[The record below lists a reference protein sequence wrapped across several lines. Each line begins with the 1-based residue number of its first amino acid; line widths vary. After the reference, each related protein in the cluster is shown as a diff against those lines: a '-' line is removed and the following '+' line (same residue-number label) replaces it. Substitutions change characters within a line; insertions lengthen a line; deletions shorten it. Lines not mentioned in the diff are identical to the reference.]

1 MYYALISSHDDSG
14 DGCHRLFFGT
24 LAQIGSSLLDHC
36 SEGLLREELEN
47 GSTLDDLEENY
58 ACDFDSYHDL
68 ADSDDPSEDAVRSF
82 DFYFSG
88 ASVRVIALTTTYA
101 DLAHAFNTYAAD
113 TCLGSWRM
121 LPGNV
126 TGPAELACIDLA
138 LIRAGDPPAPY
149 FESIEE
155 E

>member
-1 MYYALISSHDDSG
+1 MYYVLVSSHDDCG

-24 LAQIGSSLLDHC
+24 LAEIASSLLDHC
-36 SEGLLREELEN
+36 HPIIPWDEVGD
-47 GSTLDDLEENY
+47 GTLDDLEEDY
-58 ACDFDSYHDL
+58 ACDLDSYHDL
-68 ADSDDPSEDAVRSF
+68 ADSDDPSEDSIRSF

-101 DLAHAFNTYAAD
+101 DLAAAFNAYAAD
-113 TCLGSWRM
+113 TYLGSWRM
-121 LPGNV
+121 LPGDV
-126 TGPAELACIDLA
+126 TDPAELASIDLA